1 LQNGSGGKKGQE
13 RKWKGSGKVDRRER
27 VERRR
32 KEGRGLE
39 GEPNYQ
45 VFWGEFTEACAGS
58 V

>member
-45 VFWGEFTEACAGS
+45 VFWGEFT
-58 V
+58 